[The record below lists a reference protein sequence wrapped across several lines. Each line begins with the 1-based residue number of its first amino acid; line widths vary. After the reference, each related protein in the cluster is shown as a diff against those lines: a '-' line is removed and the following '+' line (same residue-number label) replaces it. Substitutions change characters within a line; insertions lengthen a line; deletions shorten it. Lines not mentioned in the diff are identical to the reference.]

1 MEALTNDHA
10 YRRHILAMV
19 QEAFP
24 AHITK
29 VDCYGY
35 LRPDFIQVLEV
46 EVLVMPFPVRGQK
59 PKKVVQYKKTI
70 VNPDQTKALLAEK
83 IITALK
89 LMGGGDGD
97 A

>member
-1 MEALTNDHA
+1 MELTNDHS
-10 YRRHILAMV
+10 YRHHILVMV
-19 QEAFP
+19 ADAFP
-24 AHITK
+24 NHITK

-46 EVLVMPFPVRGQK
+46 DVFVISLPVRGQK
-59 PKKVVQYKKTI
+59 SRGLVQYKKTI
-70 VNPDQTKALLAEK
+70 VNPDQTKALVAEK

-89 LMGGGDGD
+89 LIGGSDGD